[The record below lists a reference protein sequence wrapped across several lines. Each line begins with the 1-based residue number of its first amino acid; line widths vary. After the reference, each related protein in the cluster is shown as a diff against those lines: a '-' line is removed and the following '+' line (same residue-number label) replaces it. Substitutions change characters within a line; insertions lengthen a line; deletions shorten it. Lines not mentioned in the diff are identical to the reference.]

1 MVIVKC
7 RINVFLPA
15 QRKKVKMKMT
25 LIKYFSFLLNLSVLI
40 ISCSDGKS
48 KISGNIENAKNEILF
63 FEQLTATKVN
73 KLDSVK
79 IEKNGDFKMNVKI
92 PEYGFYRV
100 RLSDNNF
107 ITLLLDSASSIEL
120 TANAL
125 NMQDGYI
132 IKGSPESEKIAN
144 LFNGMKQTF
153 ATRDSLSKLYNML
166 AQEGKLDSI
175 TAASLTSKFLSIN
188 AANRDYVLNFAKEN
202 NGSLLPLLA
211 VEYLNPQEDVSEIAK
226 IVESL
231 NTNFPNSDYVK
242 PLVARVNEMK
252 RLSIGSEAPEIMV
265 SDPEGKQIALS
276 SFRGKV
282 VLIDFWASWCGPCR
296 KENPNVVKVYEKYKN
311 KGFEIFGVS
320 LDKEKGAWL
329 QAIAADKLTWK
340 HGSELAFWNSSFVK
354 TYNIDGI
361 PKTVLV
367 DKNGIIIAKDLR
379 GPQLEQKL
387 AEVLN

>member
-1 MVIVKC
+1 
-7 RINVFLPA
+7 
-15 QRKKVKMKMT
+15 MT
-25 LIKYFSFLLNLSVLI
+25 THLSSLICAVVLLA
-40 ISCSDGKS
+40 SCSGGKS
-48 KISGNIENAKNEILF
+48 KISGNIENAKNETLF
-63 FEQLTATKVN
+63 FEQLTSTKVN

-92 PEYGFYRV
+92 PGYGFYRV

-107 ITLLLDSASSIEL
+107 ITLLLDSTSSVEL
-120 TANAL
+120 TADAL
-125 NMQDGYI
+125 NMQDGYT

-166 AQEGKLDSI
+166 AQQGKLDSI
-175 TAASLTSKFLSIN
+175 TAASLTSQFLSIN
-188 AANRDYVLNFAKEN
+188 KSNRDYILNFANEN
-202 NGSLLPLLA
+202 SNSLLPLLA
-211 VEYLNPQEDVSEIAK
+211 VEYLNQQEDVAEIAK
-226 IVESL
+226 IVEGL
-231 NTNFPNSDYVK
+231 NANFPNSDYVK
-242 PLVARVNEMK
+242 PLVARVSELK
-252 RLSIGSEAPEIMV
+252 RLAIGSEAPEIVV
-265 SDPEGKQIALS
+265 SDPEGKQIKLS
-276 SFRGKV
+276 DLRGKV
-282 VLIDFWASWCGPCR
+282 VLIDFWASWCRPCR
-296 KENPNVVKVYEKYKN
+296 MENPNVVKVYQKYKD
-311 KGFEIFGVS
+311 KGFEVFGVS
-320 LDKEKGAWL
+320 LDKGKPEWVE
-329 QAIAADKLTWK
+329 AIKLDGLTWK

>member
-1 MVIVKC
+1 M
-7 RINVFLPA
+7 
-15 QRKKVKMKMT
+15 KKVT
-25 LIKYFSFLLNLSVLI
+25 IKYFTFLLSLSVLI
-40 ISCSDGKS
+40 VSCSDNKS
-48 KISGNIENAKNEILF
+48 KISGNIENAKNETLF
-63 FEQLTATKVN
+63 FEQLTPTKVN

-79 IEKNGDFKMNVKI
+79 IEKNGDFKLSVKI

-100 RLSDNNF
+100 RLTDNNF
-107 ITLLLDSASSIEL
+107 ITLLLDTTSSVEI

-125 NMQDGYI
+125 NMQDGYTV
-132 IKGSPESEKIAN
+132 KGSPESEKIAD
-144 LFNGMKQTF
+144 LFNGMKKTF
-153 ATRDSLSKLYNML
+153 ATRDSVSKLYNML

-175 TAASLTSKFLSIN
+175 TAAALTSKFLSIT
-188 AANRDYVLNFAKEN
+188 AANREYVLNFAKEN
-202 NGSLLPLLA
+202 NNTLLPLLA
-211 VEYLNPQEDVSEIAK
+211 VEYLNPQEDVVEIAK
-226 IVESL
+226 IVELL

-252 RLSIGSEAPEIMV
+252 RLSIGSQAPEIIV
-265 SDPEGKQIALS
+265 NDPEGKQIALS

-296 KENPNVVKVYEKYKN
+296 KENPNVVKVYDKYKN

-320 LDKEKGAWL
+320 LDKEKDAWL
-329 QAIAADKLTWK
+329 QAIAADKLIWK

-379 GPQLEQKL
+379 GEQLEQKL

>member
-1 MVIVKC
+1 MYFC
-7 RINVFLPA
+7 LPNI
-15 QRKKVKMKMT
+15 KTIKMKMT
-25 LIKYFSFLLNLSVLI
+25 LIKYFSFLLSLSILI
-40 ISCSDGKS
+40 ISCSNGKS
-48 KISGNIENAKNEILF
+48 KISGNIENAKNETLF
-63 FEQLTATKVN
+63 FEQLTSTKVN

-107 ITLLLDSASSIEL
+107 ITMLLDSTSNVEL

-125 NMQDGYI
+125 NMQDGYT

-144 LFNGMKQTF
+144 LFNGMKQSF

-175 TAASLTSKFLSIN
+175 TAASLTSQFLSIN
-188 AANRDYVLNFAKEN
+188 AANREYVLSFAKEN
-202 NGSLLPLLA
+202 NSSLLPLLA
-211 VEYLNPQEDVSEIAK
+211 VEYLNPQEDVNEIAK

-252 RLSIGSEAPEIMV
+252 RLSVGSEAPEIMV
-265 SDPEGKQIALS
+265 SDPDGKQIALS

-296 KENPNVVKVYEKYKN
+296 KENPNVVKVYQKYKD

-379 GPQLEQKL
+379 GAQLEQKL
-387 AEVLN
+387 AEILN

>member
-1 MVIVKC
+1 M
-7 RINVFLPA
+7 
-15 QRKKVKMKMT
+15 
-25 LIKYFSFLLNLSVLI
+25 IKHFSFLICAAVLLA
-40 ISCSDGKS
+40 SCSGDKS
-48 KISGNIENAKNEILF
+48 GISGNIENAKNETLF
-63 FEQLTATKVN
+63 FEQLTSTKVN

-79 IEKNGDFKMNVKI
+79 IDKNGDFKMNVKI
-92 PEYGFYRV
+92 PGYGFYRV

-107 ITLLLDSASSIEL
+107 ITLLLDSTSNIEL

-125 NMQDGYI
+125 NLQDGYT

-144 LFNGMKQTF
+144 LFNGMKKTF
-153 ATRDSLSKLYNML
+153 ATRDSISKLYNML
-166 AQEGKLDSI
+166 AQEGKMDSI
-175 TAASLTSKFLSIN
+175 TDASLKAQFLSIN
-188 AANRDYVLNFAKEN
+188 TANKEYILNFAKEN
-202 NGSLLPLLA
+202 NTSLLPLLA
-211 VEYLNPQEDVSEIAK
+211 VEYLNPQEDVVEIAK

-231 NTNFPNSDYVK
+231 NANFPNSEYVK
-242 PLVARVNEMK
+242 PLVSRVNEMK
-252 RLSIGSEAPEIMV
+252 RLSVGSEAPEIMV
-265 SDPEGKQIALS
+265 SDPDGKQIALS

-296 KENPNVVKVYEKYKN
+296 KENPNVVKVYQKYKD

-354 TYNIDGI
+354 TYNITGI
-361 PKTVLV
+361 PNTVLV

-379 GPQLEQKL
+379 GAQLEQKL
-387 AEVLN
+387 TEVLK

>member
-1 MVIVKC
+1 
-7 RINVFLPA
+7 
-15 QRKKVKMKMT
+15 MKTT
-25 LIKYFSFLLNLSVLI
+25 LIKYFSLLISLSLLI
-40 ISCSDGKS
+40 IACSDNKS
-48 KISGNIENAKNEILF
+48 KISGNIENAKNETLY
-63 FEQLTATKVN
+63 FEQLTSTKVN

-107 ITLLLDSASSIEL
+107 ITLLLDSTSVIEL

-125 NMQDGYI
+125 NMQDGYT
-132 IKGSPESEKIAN
+132 IKGSPESEKIAV

-153 ATRDSLSKLYNML
+153 ATRDSLSRLYNML
-166 AQEGKLDSI
+166 AQQGKLDTA
-175 TAASLTSKFLSIN
+175 TAASLTSQFMAIN
-188 AANRDYVLNFAKEN
+188 KSNRDYIINFAKEN
-202 NGSLLPLLA
+202 SNSLLPLLA
-211 VEYLNPQEDVSEIAK
+211 VEYLNPQEDIAEITK

-242 PLVARVNEMK
+242 PLLARIGEMK
-252 RLSIGSEAPEIMV
+252 RLSLGSEAPEIV
-265 SDPEGKQIALS
+265 VNDPDGKQITLS
-276 SFRGKV
+276 SLRGKV

-296 KENPNVVKVYEKYKN
+296 KENPNVVKMYQKYKD

-320 LDKEKGAWL
+320 LDREKEAWL

-340 HGSELAFWNSSFVK
+340 HGSELAFWNSTFVK

-361 PKTVLV
+361 PKAVLV

>member
-1 MVIVKC
+1 
-7 RINVFLPA
+7 
-15 QRKKVKMKMT
+15 MT
-25 LIKYFSFLLNLSVLI
+25 LIKYFSFLLSLSVLI
-40 ISCSDGKS
+40 ISCSNGKS
-48 KISGNIENAKNEILF
+48 KISGNIENAKNETLY
-63 FEQLTATKVN
+63 FEQLTSTKVN

-92 PEYGFYRV
+92 TEYGFYRV

-107 ITLLLDSASSIEL
+107 ITLLLDSTSNVEL

-125 NMQDGYI
+125 NMQEGYT
-132 IKGSPESEKIAN
+132 IKGSPESEKIAG

-166 AQEGKLDSI
+166 AQQGKLDSI
-175 TAASLTSKFLSIN
+175 TAASLTSRFLAIN
-188 AANRDYVLNFAKEN
+188 KSNRDYILNFANEN
-202 NGSLLPLLA
+202 NNSLLPLLA
-211 VEYLNPQEDVSEIAK
+211 VEYLNPQEDVAEITK
-226 IVESL
+226 IVEGLSA
-231 NTNFPNSDYVK
+231 NFPNSDYVK
-242 PLVARVNEMK
+242 PLLARISEMK
-252 RLSIGSEAPEIMV
+252 RLSVGSEAPEIV
-265 SDPEGKQIALS
+265 VNDPDGKQIALS
-276 SFRGKV
+276 SLRGKV

-296 KENPNVVKVYEKYKN
+296 QENPNVVKVYQKYKD

-320 LDKEKGAWL
+320 LDREKGAWL
-329 QAIAADKLTWK
+329 QAIAADKLAWK

>member
-1 MVIVKC
+1 M
-7 RINVFLPA
+7 
-15 QRKKVKMKMT
+15 
-25 LIKYFSFLLNLSVLI
+25 IKHFSFLICAAVLLA
-40 ISCSDGKS
+40 SCSNGKS
-48 KISGNIENAKNEILF
+48 KISGNIENAKNETLY
-63 FEQLTATKVN
+63 FEQLTSTKVN

-107 ITLLLDSASSIEL
+107 ITLLLDSTSSVEL

-125 NMQDGYI
+125 NMQDGYT
-132 IKGSPESEKIAN
+132 IKGSPESEKIAS

-166 AQEGKLDSI
+166 AQQGKLDSI
-175 TAASLTSKFLSIN
+175 TAASLTSQFLSIN
-188 AANRDYVLNFAKEN
+188 KSNRDYILNFANEN
-202 NGSLLPLLA
+202 NNSLLPLLA
-211 VEYLNPQEDVSEIAK
+211 VEYLDPQEDVAEITK
-226 IVESL
+226 IVEGL
-231 NTNFPNSDYVK
+231 NANFPNSDYVK
-242 PLVARVNEMK
+242 PLVARVSEMK
-252 RLSIGSEAPEIMV
+252 RLAIGSEAPEIV
-265 SDPEGKQIALS
+265 VNDPAGNQISLS
-276 SFRGKV
+276 SLRGKV
-282 VLIDFWASWCGPCR
+282 VLIDFWASWCRPCR
-296 KENPNVVKVYEKYKN
+296 MENPNVVKVYQKYKD
-311 KGFEIFGVS
+311 KGFEVFGVS
-320 LDKEKGAWL
+320 LDKGKPEWL
-329 QAIAADKLTWK
+329 EAIKVDGLTWK

>member
-1 MVIVKC
+1 
-7 RINVFLPA
+7 
-15 QRKKVKMKMT
+15 MT
-25 LIKYFSFLLNLSVLI
+25 LIKYFSFLLSLSVLI
-40 ISCSDGKS
+40 ISCSNGKS
-48 KISGNIENAKNEILF
+48 KISGNIENAKNEILY
-63 FEQLTATKVN
+63 FEQLTSTKVN

-107 ITLLLDSASSIEL
+107 ITLLLDSTSDVEL

-125 NMQDGYI
+125 NMQDGYT
-132 IKGSPESEKIAN
+132 IKGSPESEKIAT
-144 LFNGMKQTF
+144 LFNGMKKTF
-153 ATRDSLSKLYNML
+153 ATRDSIIRLHNML
-166 AQEGKLDSI
+166 TQQGKLDSL
-175 TAASLTSKFLSIN
+175 TDASIRAQVLSIN
-188 AANRDYVLNFAKEN
+188 ADNRNYILNFANEN
-202 NGSLLPLLA
+202 NNSLLPLLA
-211 VEYLNPQEDVSEIAK
+211 VEYLNPQEDIVEITQ

-242 PLVARVNEMK
+242 PLVARISEMK
-252 RLSIGSEAPEIMV
+252 RLSVGSEAPEIV
-265 SDPEGKQIALS
+265 VNDPDGKQITLS
-276 SFRGKV
+276 SLRGKV

-296 KENPNVVKVYEKYKN
+296 QENPNVVKVYQKYKD

-320 LDKEKGAWL
+320 LDREKGAWL

-354 TYNIDGI
+354 TYNLTGI
-361 PKTVLV
+361 PNTVLV

>member
-1 MVIVKC
+1 
-7 RINVFLPA
+7 
-15 QRKKVKMKMT
+15 MKIS
-25 LIKYFSFLLNLSVLI
+25 LIKYFSFLLSLSILI
-40 ISCSDGKS
+40 ISCSNGKS
-48 KISGNIENAKNEILF
+48 KISGNIENAKNETLF
-63 FEQLTATKVN
+63 FEQMTSTKVN

-107 ITLLLDSASSIEL
+107 ITLLLDSTSSVEL

-125 NMQDGYI
+125 NMQDGYT

-175 TAASLTSKFLSIN
+175 TAASLASQFLSIN
-188 AANRDYVLNFAKEN
+188 AKNREYVLSFAKEN
-202 NGSLLPLLA
+202 NNSLLPLLS
-211 VEYLNPQEDVSEIAK
+211 VEYLNPQEDVVEIAK
-226 IVESL
+226 IVENL
-231 NTNFPNSDYVK
+231 NANFPNSDYVK
-242 PLVARVNEMK
+242 PLVARLNEMK
-252 RLSIGSEAPEIMV
+252 RLSVGSEAPEIMV

-296 KENPNVVKVYEKYKN
+296 KENPNVVKVYQKYKD

-354 TYNIDGI
+354 TYSIDGI

-379 GPQLEQKL
+379 GSQLEQKL